1 MYRSFPMCPFWWVLT
16 GIFTYVTTAQSR
28 YRIISI
34 TPESSLEDYAIFKR
48 HFGHEFIFVQLHLH
62 VTCVKREVEAV
73 RDKQCESSSICSSVI
88 ADEEPN
94 DKGYKSKNNLKNI
107 LRQIYLFLIVH
118 EIITILL
125 TSSIF
130 EFCMSTHTH
139 WTNLLTAF
147 CVPGSILGVVYT
159 VSFNIAVIWDIT
171 IYYSQFTNKKIETQR
186 TYTAAGFLPKSKIRN
201 QILNPDGVLSIIL

>member
-1 MYRSFPMCPFWWVLT
+1 MTDSMDMNLGKLPETVRDSKPGMLQT
-16 GIFTYVTTAQSR
+16 RLSNSTTNKNTHVTNIPNKIQT
-28 YRIISI
+28 ISI

-139 WTNLLTAF
+139 
-147 CVPGSILGVVYT
+147 
-159 VSFNIAVIWDIT
+159 
-171 IYYSQFTNKKIETQR
+171 
-186 TYTAAGFLPKSKIRN
+186 
-201 QILNPDGVLSIIL
+201 